1 MITADYIVLVVYFLI
16 VAGIGVWSM
25 LRVKGQE
32 DFFMGGRSFGRLL
45 QVFAAF
51 GAGTGS
57 HDVATTA
64 RTTYTNGLSGIWSIL
79 TNLFVTPF
87 YWFYGVWF
95 RRMRLLTMGDLFVER
110 FQSRAMGVAYTV
122 FGTVFMVNLLG
133 LQFTAI
139 GKVCAVVIGVE
150 QCNLPLVGLVPIEY
164 ILIPGIGAVVIFY
177 GVLGGL
183 RAAYWTDLLQGVCI
197 VVLSVMLIPV
207 GLNALSQR
215 FGDASGAMD
224 GFRVLHQQL
233 PAEAFEIIG
242 SAKSSEF
249 TLGYIIVITV
259 MNLAG
264 IVVQPYMISIGG
276 GSAKSENA
284 GRVGLM
290 VGTFM
295 KRLCTIGW
303 ALTALII
310 LALMAEE
317 MPELVSDP
325 DRAWGVATRE
335 ILGPF
340 GIGLVGLMLA
350 CLIAALMSSA
360 DCYMLTASALVVRNL
375 YAKYVNPNASE
386 KTYVLT
392 GRLAGTALLIAAMA
406 LSLWKNDLFTQLKIG
421 WEIPIIF
428 SAPFWI
434 GMFWRWT
441 TRWAAW
447 LTLAFTT
454 SIFFVV
460 PAVLPLAMPSLA
472 ENQRYTLTNDFVTT
486 ITTRRAAPADLGRRD
501 AAIRLW
507 QQEVD
512 DYTTANGPQSEEV
525 LIRIFEPR
533 PEPLQLGELIEE
545 KSTTGGKP
553 IYWTQAVEVVDGKND
568 GELPEEKHLVEV
580 GRSEIDD
587 TIVIRQRYK
596 ADCRLRG
603 TGSFDF
609 VYMIYDMV
617 GWDLRRQ
624 TNGTLS
630 TLRWWPML
638 IVPFALIILLSLVT
652 PRDDKLAL
660 DRFYAKMKTPVM
672 SDPQADEAQMQ
683 ASYRDPSRFDDK
695 RLFTCLGLEIQK
707 PGFVDVAGFVL
718 GFLTCFAI
726 IGLALWLASLGS

>member
-1 MITADYIVLVVYFLI
+1 MITADYTVLAVYFLI
-16 VAGIGVWSM
+16 VTGIGVWSM

-32 DFFMGGRSFGRLL
+32 DFFMGGRSFGKLL
-45 QVFAAF
+45 QIFAAF

-64 RTTYTNGLSGIWSIL
+64 RTTYSNGLSGIWSIL

-95 RRMRLLTMGDLFVER
+95 RRMRLLTMGDWFVER
-110 FQSRAMGVAYTV
+110 FQSRAMGAAYTV
-122 FGTVFMVNLLG
+122 FGIVFMVNLLG
-133 LQFTAI
+133 LQFTAV

-150 QCNLPLVGLVPIEY
+150 ECNLPAVGLVPIEY
-164 ILIPGIGAVVIFY
+164 LLIPAIGTVVILY

-207 GLNALSQR
+207 GLNALSEK
-215 FGDASGAMD
+215 FGDASGVME

-276 GSAKSENA
+276 GSAKTENA

-290 VGTFM
+290 VGTFL

-303 ALTALII
+303 AMTALII
-310 LALMAEE
+310 LALMADE
-317 MPELVSDP
+317 MSELAYDP

-375 YAKYVNPNASE
+375 YAKYINPSASE
-386 KTYVLT
+386 KTYVLA
-392 GRLAGTALLIAAMA
+392 GRLAGTALLVAAMA

-447 LTLAFTT
+447 LTVAFTT
-454 SIFFVV
+454 LIFFVV
-460 PAVLPLAMPSLA
+460 PGVLPLAIPSLA
-472 ENQRYTLTNDFVTT
+472 ENQRYALANDFVTT
-486 ITTRRAAPADLGRRD
+486 ITTRPAAPADLGRRE

-507 QQEVD
+507 QQKVD
-512 DYTTANGPQSEEV
+512 GYAKENGPQSEESAV
-525 LIRIFEPR
+525 RMFGPR
-533 PEPLQLGELIEE
+533 PQPLQLGELIEE

-553 IYWTQAVEVVDGKND
+553 IYWTGALEVVDGTSG
-568 GELPEEKHLVEV
+568 GELPDEKHLVQV
-580 GRSEIDD
+580 GRSETGN
-587 TIVIRQRYK
+587 TIVIRQRYR

-603 TGSFDF
+603 RGSFDF
-609 VYMIYDMV
+609 VYLIYDMA
-617 GWDLRRQ
+617 GYDLRRQ
-624 TNGTLS
+624 TNGALS

-638 IVPFALIILLSLVT
+638 IAPFALIILLSLVT
-652 PRDDKLAL
+652 PRDDKRAL
-660 DRFYAKMKTPVM
+660 DHFYVKMKTPVQ
-672 SDPQADEAQMQ
+672 SDPQADEAQVQ

-695 RLFTCLGLEIQK
+695 RLFPFLGLEIQK
-707 PGFVDVAGFVL
+707 PGLADVAGFVV
-718 GFLTCFAI
+718 GFLVCFAI
-726 IGLALWLASLGS
+726 IGLTLWLASLGS

>member
-1 MITADYIVLVVYFLI
+1 MITADYIVLAVYFLI

-32 DFFMGGRSFGRLL
+32 DFFMGGRSFGKLL
-45 QVFAAF
+45 QIFAAF

-122 FGTVFMVNLLG
+122 FGIVFMVNLLG

-139 GKVCAVVIGVE
+139 GKVCAVVIGIE
-150 QCNLPLVGLVPIEY
+150 ECYLPSIGFVPIEY

-197 VVLSVMLIPV
+197 VILSVMLIPV
-207 GLNALSQR
+207 GLNALSLK
-215 FGDASGAMD
+215 FGEASGAMD
-224 GFRVLHQQL
+224 GFRDLHQQL

-276 GSAKSENA
+276 GSAKSETA

-290 VGTFM
+290 VGTFL

-303 ALTALII
+303 AMTALII
-310 LALMAEE
+310 LALMADE
-317 MPELVSDP
+317 MSELVSDP

-360 DCYMLTASALVVRNL
+360 DCYMLTASALVVRNI
-375 YAKYVNPNASE
+375 YAKYVNPNADE
-386 KTYVLT
+386 KTYVQA

-447 LTLAFTT
+447 LTVTFTT
-454 SIFFVV
+454 LVFFIV
-460 PAVLPLAMPSLA
+460 PALLPLAMPSLA
-472 ENQRYTLTNDFVTT
+472 ENQQYTLTNDFVTT
-486 ITTRRAAPADLGRRD
+486 ITTRPAAPADVGRRD
-501 AAIRLW
+501 GTIRLW

-512 DYTTANGPQSEEV
+512 QYTKENGPQSEEAV
-525 LIRIFEPR
+525 VRMFGLR
-533 PEPLQLGELIEE
+533 PDPLQLGESIEE

-553 IYWTQAVEVVDGKND
+553 IYWTRAVELVAGESG
-568 GELPEEKHLVEV
+568 GELPDEEHLVEV
-580 GRSEIDD
+580 SRSETDD

-596 ADCRLRG
+596 ADCGLCG
-603 TGSFDF
+603 KGSFDV

-617 GWDLRRQ
+617 GYDLRGH

-638 IVPFALIILLSLVT
+638 IAPFVLIILLSLVT
-652 PRDDKLAL
+652 PRDDKRAL
-660 DRFYAKMKTPVM
+660 DHFYVKMKTPVQ
-672 SDPQADEAQMQ
+672 SAPQADEAQIQ
-683 ASYRDPSRFDDK
+683 ASYRDPSRFDGK
-695 RLFTCLGLEIQK
+695 RLLPILGLEIQK
-707 PGFVDVAGFVL
+707 PAFVDIAGFVL

-726 IGLALWLASLGS
+726 IGLALWLASVGG

>member
-1 MITADYIVLVVYFLI
+1 MITADYTVLVVYFLI
-16 VAGIGVWSM
+16 VSGIGVWSM
-25 LRVKGQE
+25 LKVKGQE
-32 DFFMGGRSFGRLL
+32 DFFMGGRSFGKLL
-45 QVFAAF
+45 QIFAAF

-95 RRMRLLTMGDLFVER
+95 RRMRLLTMGDWFVER

-122 FGTVFMVNLLG
+122 FGIVFLVNLLG

-150 QCNLPLVGLVPIEY
+150 QYNLPSVGLVPIEY
-164 ILIPGIGAVVIFY
+164 ILIPVIGAVVILY

-207 GLNALSQR
+207 GLNALAQK
-215 FGDASGAMD
+215 FGDGSGVME

-233 PAEAFEIIG
+233 PAETFEIVG

-290 VGTFM
+290 VGTFL

-303 ALTALII
+303 AMTALII
-310 LALMAEE
+310 LALMADE
-317 MPELVSDP
+317 MSELVSDP

-375 YAKYVNPNASE
+375 YAECVNPDASE
-386 KTYVLT
+386 KTYVLA

-447 LTLAFTT
+447 LTVAFTT
-454 SIFFVV
+454 LVFFVV
-460 PAVLPLAMPSLA
+460 PAVLPLAKPSLA
-472 ENQRYTLTNDFVTT
+472 ENQRYALTNDFVTT
-486 ITTRRAAPADLGRRD
+486 ITTRPAAPADVGRRD
-501 AAIRLW
+501 GTIRLW
-507 QQEVD
+507 QQKVD
-512 DYTTANGPQSEEV
+512 DYTKENGPQSEEAV
-525 LIRIFEPR
+525 VKMFGRR
-533 PEPLQLGELIEE
+533 PEPLQLGVLIEE

-553 IYWTQAVEVVDGKND
+553 IYWTRAVEVIDGKSG
-568 GELPEEKHLVEV
+568 GELDDQKHLVEV
-580 GRSEIDD
+580 GRSETGD

-603 TGSFDF
+603 KGSFDF
-609 VYMIYDMV
+609 VYMIYDTV
-617 GWDLRRQ
+617 GCDLTRQ

-638 IVPFALIILLSLVT
+638 IAPFGLIILLSLVT
-652 PRDDKLAL
+652 PRDDKRAL
-660 DRFYAKMKTPVM
+660 DHFYVKMKTPVH
-672 SDPQADEAQMQ
+672 SDPQADEAQIQ

-695 RLFTCLGLEIQK
+695 RLLPFLGLEIQK
-707 PGFVDVAGFVL
+707 PGLVDVAGFVI
-718 GFLTCFAI
+718 GFLICFSI
-726 IGLALWLASLGS
+726 IGLAVWLASLGS